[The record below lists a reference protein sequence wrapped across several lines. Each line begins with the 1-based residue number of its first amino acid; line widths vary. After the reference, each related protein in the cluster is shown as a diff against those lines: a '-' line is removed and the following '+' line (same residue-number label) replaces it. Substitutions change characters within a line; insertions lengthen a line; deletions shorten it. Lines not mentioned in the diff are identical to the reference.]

1 MLKNIVDIPNELWKG
16 IYQTGSSVI
25 CFPPITDTDIDYII
39 CDSEGS
45 FGNHTLH
52 RFLIANGFE
61 LSCQD
66 MEEYDLESEAF
77 DCYRKGNINLIVTD
91 NYEWYL
97 KWVEATKLAK
107 KLNLLQKE
115 QRITLFKYIL
125 YGEI

>member
-1 MLKNIVDIPNELWKG
+1 MLKSIIDIPNELWDG

-25 CFPPITDTDIDYII
+25 CNPPVTDTDIDYVIYTNEE
-39 CDSEGS
+39 DKLD
-45 FGNHTLH
+45 T
-52 RFLIANGFE
+52 FLKCEGFE
-61 LSCQD
+61 SSCQD
-66 MEEYDLESEAF
+66 EEEYDLESEAF

-125 YGEI
+125 YGEM